1 MWPLEK
7 LDPPKNTMY
16 QLSELDRPL
25 PECVQATL
33 YMYDVNFDGGKKFAH
48 AISSPYWG
56 GGDFGHGTYSRNQQ

>member
-1 MWPLEK
+1 
-7 LDPPKNTMY
+7 MY